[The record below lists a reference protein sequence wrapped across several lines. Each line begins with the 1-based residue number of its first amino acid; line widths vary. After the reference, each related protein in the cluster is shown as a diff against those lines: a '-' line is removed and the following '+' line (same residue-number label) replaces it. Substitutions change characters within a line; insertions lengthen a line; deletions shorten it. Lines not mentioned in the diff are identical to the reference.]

1 LKLHFTLF
9 FFVVARH
16 FFFSTPQTFK
26 MSKKGLPPV
35 YQKKKS
41 PKRGGGNSCRRNGR
55 YACNYG
61 NIQSGKCPGYI
72 VGGRPAGAFKNDYVM
87 NWKPKP
93 GTPMGQTYTH
103 QGRIGTPNADSL
115 EDWNKTRCLPRN
127 ENGKIK
133 VKNRQLREASEE
145 GREGNEFC
153 EEYRPSSQREQ
164 KGCVNRNRPY
174 IRRKYPGPHNSI
186 PNPRWV
192 APAGPAGAA
201 VAAVAAALPGVAALL
216 AAQPDVGAQVAQQVA
231 DVARDPEIL
240 DELNLDNFGPL
251 ENFLGDDGVDAWNN
265 LFNDNPDPL
274 GLFNPVDELP
284 DFNLFSDL

>member
-1 LKLHFTLF
+1 
-9 FFVVARH
+9 
-16 FFFSTPQTFK
+16 

-87 NWKPKP
+87 NWKAKP

-103 QGRIGTPNADSL
+103 QGRIGTPNPDSL

-133 VKNRQLREASEE
+133 VKNRQLREAPEE
-145 GREGNEFC
+145 DREGNEFC
-153 EEYRPSSQREQ
+153 EEYRPSPQREQ
-164 KGCVNRNRPY
+164 KGCINKNRPY
-174 IRRKYPGPHNSI
+174 IRRKYPGPHHSI
-186 PNPRWV
+186 QNPRWV
-192 APAGPAGAA
+192 APAGPA

-216 AAQPDVGAQVAQQVA
+216 AAQPDVGARVVQQVA
-231 DVARDPEIL
+231 DIAYDPNAINELDDNSIDFWNNWVARD
-240 DELNLDNFGPL
+240 N
-251 ENFLGDDGVDAWNN
+251 
-265 LFNDNPDPL
+265 DPL
-274 GLFNPVDELP
+274 GLGDINDNWLDQLQPLRR
-284 DFNLFSDL
+284 SDNFDPFGLNSP